1 MVLTF
6 AGCGPG
12 VEEARRSCRVT
23 LVGWQ
28 SEGGE
33 VVLRLRSEFP
43 EGARGLSGLTVE
55 IERRSASGEIRGR
68 GRVWV
73 PSPYDDGGHEG
84 ATTDVRLEGVGYE
97 IGDLLSLSVRR
108 EVPRGERA
116 AYREFGTRQRETAPR
131 P

>member
-1 MVLTF
+1 M
-6 AGCGPG
+6 
-12 VEEARRSCRVT
+12 T

-28 SEGGE
+28 SEGAE

-73 PSPYDDGGHEG
+73 PSPYDDGGDAG